1 MSKVTL
7 YQYDSPEIKIIIE
20 ACFNGDDLVVEG
32 YDIGKRVEECWGDS
46 DYEYSV
52 TVHQAEVLRIY
63 PLLGV
68 AEGDREGLLKA
79 IAERFNDNY
88 AYSQFWDFLNKNGIE
103 GEGFSWT

>member
-1 MSKVTL
+1 MSKVLL

-20 ACFNGDDLVVEG
+20 AYFNEDDLVVEG

-52 TVHQAEVLRIY
+52 TVHQSEVLKIY

-68 AEGDREGLLKA
+68 ADGDREGLLKA
-79 IAERFNDNY
+79 IAARFNTNF
-88 AYSQFWDFLNKNGIE
+88 AYSEFRNFLEKNGIA